1 VKKYIYTLWTKPW
14 QKNNTLYS
22 NLLFLTLSIEYIKN
36 YSNNILIYTDSFGE
50 QVCNDLFNREIEII
64 NSLDEFEN
72 LDINRWSIPKLYT
85 INKQKSEFCHLDHD
99 VFLLKNIPS
108 YDNVDFTIQSE
119 EKNNGFQEFYKGLVF
134 HYISNN
140 NNIPNIIL
148 DYILNKE
155 KICKGIN
162 CGYLDFYNIEIAKQ
176 WTDFAINLNNIYIK
190 NFRWIDCCFVEQFTL
205 YLLTKENN
213 YKYKTLFDFDKNDNY
228 TNNNIGYIHL
238 MTAKKE
244 QFLKVSTQAEKILK
258 KNNYERFLKL
268 ENYRNFSS
276 YN

>member
-1 VKKYIYTLWTKPW
+1 MKKYIYTIWTKPW
-14 QKNNTLYS
+14 IKNNTLYS

-36 YSNNILIYTDSFGE
+36 YSKKITIYSDYIGKQICDFI
-50 QVCNDLFNREIEII
+50 FNKEIEVI
-64 NSLDEFEN
+64 NN
-72 LDINRWSIPKLYT
+72 LDKFDNLDFNRWSIPKLYT
-85 INKQKSEFCHLDHD
+85 INEQDSEFCHLDHD

-119 EKNNGFQEFYKGLVF
+119 EKNNDFQEFYKGLVL

-140 NNIPNIIL
+140 NDIPNIIL
-148 DYILNKE
+148 DYILNKG

-176 WTDFAINLNNIYIK
+176 WTDFAINLNNIYTK
-190 NFRWIDCCFVEQFTL
+190 KFRHIDCCFVEQFSL
-205 YLLTKENN
+205 YILSKEYDYN
-213 YKYKTLFDFDKNDNY
+213 YKTLFDFDNNDNY
-228 TNNNIGYIHL
+228 ANNNIGYIHL

-244 QFLKVSTQAEKILK
+244 NFLKVMTQAEKILK
-258 KNNYERFLKL
+258 KNNYEIFRKL
-268 ENYRNFSS
+268 ENYKNFFS